1 MNADLI
7 VRYIETGFLA
17 VDTAWVVRTAN
28 PKASSMLRRTTQD
41 IQGQLL
47 WNAFPGVMDTNAE
60 RELRA
65 SAAGR
70 AERRF
75 EFFSPSLYNWFD
87 IRAVPDEEGGLYVFF
102 QDVTDRARAMQTDAV
117 RETVRRILMDAPV
130 AISITR
136 GPEHRFEMLN
146 AAARALVGRRD
157 LEGSAARIAM
167 PEVDESLFTLLD
179 TVYQSGTPMTVADLV
194 VTYDRDGTGQ
204 LYTGTFDMTYQ
215 PVRGTD
221 GAVEGIIQTAVE
233 TTTFSAA
240 RKLAAGSAA

>member
-7 VRYIETGFLA
+7 IRHIDAGFLA
-17 VDTAWVVRTAN
+17 VDAAWLVQSAN
-28 PKASSMLRRTTQD
+28 PKASSLLRRTTHD
-41 IQGQLL
+41 ILGQLL
-47 WNAFPGVMDTNAE
+47 WDCFPGVTDTNAE
-60 RELRA
+60 RELRT

-87 IRAVPDEEGGLYVFF
+87 IRAVPDEAGGLYVFF

-117 RETVRRILMDAPV
+117 REAVRRILLDAPV

-146 AAARALVGRRD
+146 TAARALVGRRD
-157 LEGSAARIAM
+157 LEGNAARNAM
-167 PEVDESLFTLLD
+167 PEVDDSLFVLLD
-179 TVYQSGTPMTVADLV
+179 TVYQSGAPMTVSDLEI
-194 VTYDRDGTGQ
+194 TYDRDGSGQ

-215 PVRGTD
+215 PLRGTD

-233 TTTFSAA
+233 TTTYSAA
-240 RKLAAGSAA
+240 RKRMSDANG